1 MTLHRGLWF
10 RSFVTVTLTAF
21 LIDASLAQD
30 KSPALKGMEQAWS
43 LKGAWTGVVSDE
55 KKGLI
60 YSVGLGGKCV
70 EVDLAGKKQRE
81 MNLPQNSGA
90 IVRLANLSRD
100 GGKVLLAFTAW
111 SGELRAYDLDG
122 KQLWSYAS
130 GIDDVWASD
139 LDDDGSDEVIVGYNG
154 GVGLHVLDSKGQ
166 LLWKT
171 TGIGNVWHVCAG
183 NVWGEGAPQ
192 VVTTSAAGQVHVFS
206 SDGKNRKDIDAGIYA
221 NMVRV
226 AKLSEKDK
234 AAMIFV
240 AGSAL
245 DGKPNPTTEM
255 LTALTVYGAK
265 NWTLAL
271 PAGTP
276 PHVDSAQ
283 VAPGK
288 PWLALGMR
296 GGKVHVVDI
305 EKGEMIAS
313 VSEQGMTPEVGW
325 ATSKDS
331 GAPLLLVATGLPLAT
346 GGSKLNAF
354 RLAKP
359 K

>member
-1 MTLHRGLWF
+1 MN
-10 RSFVTVTLTAF
+10 SPSVV
-21 LIDASLAQD
+21 AS
-30 KSPALKGMEQAWS
+30 SWRFS
-43 LKGAWTGVVSDE
+43 
-55 KKGLI
+55 
-60 YSVGLGGKCV
+60 
-70 EVDLAGKKQRE
+70 R
-81 MNLPQNSGA
+81 GA
-90 IVRLANLSRD
+90 IVRLANLSRG
-100 GGKVLLAFTAW
+100 GGKALLAFTAW

-139 LDDDGSDEVIVGYNG
+139 LDGDGSDEVIVGYNG
-154 GVGLHVLDSKGQ
+154 GIRLHVLDSKGQ

-183 NVWGEGAPQ
+183 NVWGEGSPQ

-234 AAMIFV
+234 AATVLV
-240 AGSAL
+240 AGSVL
-245 DGKPNPTTEM
+245 DGKPNPTSVM
-255 LTALTVYGAK
+255 LTALTVLGAK
-265 NWTLAL
+265 KWSLAL
-271 PAGTP
+271 PAGIQ
-276 PHVDSAQ
+276 PHVDSAY

-288 PWLALGMR
+288 PWLAVGMR
-296 GGKVHVVDI
+296 GGQVHVVDI
-305 EKGEMIAS
+305 ERGEIIAS
-313 VSEQGMTPEVGW
+313 ASDQGMTPEVGW
-325 ATSKDS
+325 VTSKDAGS
-331 GAPLLLVATGLPLAT
+331 PLLLVAT

-354 RLAKP
+354 RVAKP